1 MGVCQV
7 TFINNVVGGVVCYGY
22 WKEKVKYK
30 TQFCC

>member
-1 MGVCQV
+1 MEEMPSH
-7 TFINNVVGGVVCYGY
+7 FNNVVGGVVCYGY

>member
-7 TFINNVVGGVVCYGY
+7 TFINNVGGVVYYGY